1 MKVCIYR
8 WRDWAFGPC
17 NLWAVSGFLGC
28 GLWMVLPFGPLFDWL
43 LKLWASIA
51 QMSISHYPS
60 NLFLILIFFKI
71 NNFIHFN

>member
-1 MKVCIYR
+1 M
-8 WRDWAFGPC
+8 A
-17 NLWAVSGFLGC
+17 
-28 GLWMVLPFGPLFDWL
+28 LPFGPRFDWL

-60 NLFLILIFFKI
+60 NLFLKLVFFLKI